1 MQTTATAT
9 HSAMILRLGACM
21 SDAEPIASGRLETK
35 IAASRPT
42 LTPSPDAR
50 PMPSTACSGMPSRKA
65 PSASAVPPV
74 SGSARLAA
82 K

>member
-1 MQTTATAT
+1 MA
-9 HSAMILRLGACM
+9 
-21 SDAEPIASGRLETK
+21 DAEPIASGRLETK

-65 PSASAVPPV
+65 PSASAV
-74 SGSARLAA
+74 AA
-82 K
+82 GVGRERAGWRAK